1 MSSYL
6 FYFSLIINNTEG
18 IGAEDHGVKSQVVI
32 SNVEKSAFAA
42 DGIAVDWLYK
52 HIYWTDTGSNK
63 IKVAS
68 YDGQSVKTLISTG
81 LDEPRA
87 IALDPE
93 NG

>member
-1 MSSYL
+1 MERTD
-6 FYFSLIINNTEG
+6 FS
-18 IGAEDHGVKSQVVI
+18 
-32 SNVEKSAFAA
+32 A
-42 DGIAVDWLYK
+42 DGIGVDWLYK

-63 IKVAS
+63 IKVAT
-68 YDGQSVKTLISTG
+68 YDGKYVKTLISTG